1 MMKKF
6 GYAATG
12 LSIVLLAGSCS
23 RGMTQTVN
31 TPPAERP
38 EPPASAPKAATS
50 KKETRITGD
59 QAKELFRSVDQITQF
74 ASQDTGYASKGS
86 VKRKLVTRDEVER
99 YITEKFHE
107 DKDTQKVERSEIV
120 LKKFGLLDRDFQLE
134 PFLVSLLKEQVAGYY
149 DSKTKT
155 VNLLDWITPDEQK
168 PVLAHELTHALQDE
182 HVDLEKW
189 GDKSVE
195 GLSRNAESDNQH
207 VQSDEN
213 DTARDAV
220 VEGQAMA
227 VFVDWGLKDRKM
239 TIRNLPNIEAADASE
254 DATSAA
260 DSPVLA
266 RAPLVL
272 QQQLL
277 FPYKEGLN
285 FEQVLLQDKG
295 TGAAF
300 AGTLDRPPS
309 TTYEVMNPKAYEAG
323 KTGTVLRMPDIHP
336 LIDVQYEPY
345 DVGAMGE
352 LDVRMVAE
360 LFGGRPMGAAIA
372 EQWDGGLYYAAQSRD
387 AKTPEQKAKTRSVA
401 LFYLSQWKT
410 EAAAQK
416 FAMLYASSLNR
427 KYSSVKRD
435 DAESSGTR
443 ESVYQ
448 TEEGPVLIAVA
459 GKDVF
464 VSESFDLALA
474 RKLQIL
480 LVSAQSNGEQEDA
493 RLGAP
498 KVLRPELT
506 ALLSRYL
513 CGYGVMRAALRH

>member
-1 MMKKF
+1 
-6 GYAATG
+6 
-12 LSIVLLAGSCS
+12 
-23 RGMTQTVN
+23 
-31 TPPAERP
+31 
-38 EPPASAPKAATS
+38 
-50 KKETRITGD
+50 
-59 QAKELFRSVDQITQF
+59 
-74 ASQDTGYASKGS
+74 
-86 VKRKLVTRDEVER
+86 
-99 YITEKFHE
+99 
-107 DKDTQKVERSEIV
+107 
-120 LKKFGLLDRDFQLE
+120 
-134 PFLVSLLKEQVAGYY
+134 
-149 DSKTKT
+149 
-155 VNLLDWITPDEQK
+155 
-168 PVLAHELTHALQDE
+168 
-182 HVDLEKW
+182 
-189 GDKSVE
+189 
-195 GLSRNAESDNQH
+195 
-207 VQSDEN
+207 
-213 DTARDAV
+213 
-220 VEGQAMA
+220 
-227 VFVDWGLKDRKM
+227 
-239 TIRNLPNIEAADASE
+239 
-254 DATSAA
+254 
-260 DSPVLA
+260 
-266 RAPLVL
+266 
-272 QQQLL
+272 
-277 FPYKEGLN
+277 
-285 FEQVLLQDKG
+285 
-295 TGAAF
+295 
-300 AGTLDRPPS
+300 
-309 TTYEVMNPKAYEAG
+309 
-323 KTGTVLRMPDIHP
+323 
-336 LIDVQYEPY
+336 
-345 DVGAMGE
+345 
-352 LDVRMVAE
+352 
-360 LFGGRPMGAAIA
+360 MGAAIA